1 MSNGGEASTSQ
12 AGGDPPPIDKEV
24 LKTSFLEMLSD
35 PTIIAALASASSGAA
50 TKGGQPKTR
59 RPTGQ
64 PTITPTGRYT
74 HHTVGSW

>member
-1 MSNGGEASTSQ
+1 MSNRDEASTSQ

-35 PTIIAALASASSGAA
+35 PTIIAALASAASGAA

-59 RPTGQ
+59 HTGQ
-64 PTITPTGRYT
+64 PTITPTGRYR